1 MRPNVNLKLKRAGK
15 SLLLGAFLVCAW
27 TGTYAAYLVAEHN
40 FHVVTA
46 EQVYRSSRMSPATL
60 TATMEQHGIKSVLS
74 LIGPSL
80 AESNTVQRLGG
91 SYFDV
96 SLSDR
101 HEVTDAQM
109 EKIIAVLRTAPKP
122 VLIHCKAGADRTGL
136 AAALYHYAIEGEPAA
151 VADDELTLRYGHLPA
166 WLGFGTSAMDR
177 SYWRYVGAHA
187 SQTNVSA
194 PLVYSGALDGSAAV
208 VIDSNLFANASD
220 EDSTI
225 RLYHRE
231 RGGEPVQTIDLSSFL
246 EVDPHSPETDIE
258 AGARMGNRAYWI
270 TSHGRNK
277 NGKERVS
284 RQRFFATDIITNEH
298 GIQILPAGKPYKDLL
313 EDLTG
318 AEQLKQFDF
327 AAAAARA
334 PKSPGGLAI
343 EGLAATPDGRLLIGF
358 RNPVPEGRALLV
370 PLLNPDEVIDGKH
383 AQFGEPIQ
391 MDLDGLGIRD
401 ISSWQGEFII
411 IAGRYDA
418 GGKSKIFRWAGG
430 NSVPKPMKQVSL
442 KGLNAE
448 AILIYPD
455 RELREFQLLSD
466 DSTEQKISND
476 ATATRSGKHFR
487 SVWIT
492 P

>member
-1 MRPNVNLKLKRAGK
+1 MNLKLKRIGK
-15 SLLLGAFLVCAW
+15 ILLLATLVLVAGTGA
-27 TGTYAAYLVAEHN
+27 YAVYLVAEHN
-40 FHVVTA
+40 MHVVATG
-46 EQVYRSSRMSPATL
+46 QIYRSSRMSPATL
-60 TATMEQHGIKSVLS
+60 TATLEQHGIKSVLS

-80 AESNTVQRLGG
+80 AESNAVARMGG

-109 EKIIAVLRTAPKP
+109 EHILAVLRDAPKP
-122 VLIHCKAGADRTGL
+122 LLIHCKPGADRTGL
-136 AAALYHYAIEGEPAA
+136 VAALYHYGIEGQPAA
-151 VADDELTLRYGHLPA
+151 VADAELTLRYGHLPA

-194 PLVYSGALDGSAAV
+194 PLVYSEALDGSAAV
-208 VIDSNLFANASD
+208 AIDSNLFANASD
-220 EDSTI
+220 EDSVI
-225 RLYHRE
+225 RLYRRE
-231 RGGEPVQTIDLSSFL
+231 RGGKPVQTMDLSSFL
-246 EVDPHSPETDIE
+246 EVDPRSPETDIE
-258 AGARMGNRAYWI
+258 AAARIGNRAFWI

-284 RQRFFATDIITNEH
+284 RHRFFATDIRTNEH
-298 GIQILPAGKPYKDLL
+298 GIQILPAGKPYKNLL
-313 EDLTG
+313 DDLTA
-318 AEQLKQFDF
+318 AEQLKQFGL

-343 EGLAATPDGRLLIGF
+343 EGLAATPDGRLLIVF
-358 RNPVPEGRALLV
+358 RNPVPKGRALLV

-391 MDLDGLGIRD
+391 LDLGGLGIRD

-411 IAGRYDA
+411 IAGRYA
-418 GGKSKIFRWAGG
+418 GGGTSKLFRWAGG
-430 NSVPKPMKQVSL
+430 KALPQPLKHFSL
-442 KGLNAE
+442 KGLNPE

-455 RELREFQLLSD
+455 RGLREFQLLSD
-466 DSTEQKISND
+466 DSTEQKNISND
-476 ATATRSGKHFR
+476 ASVTRNGKQFR